1 MSTTGRRSTQIG
13 YSRGTYRPTSRRV
26 TGCRTAAIQRVASCV
41 LRMPPGSQQGAL
53 GAIRTLLPRPTW
65 LDVLVRIV
73 RLEPG
78 QAERMRPRIAEP
90 DRRVPGELVSA
101 VGHGEIDT

>member
-1 MSTTGRRSTQIG
+1 
-13 YSRGTYRPTSRRV
+13 
-26 TGCRTAAIQRVASCV
+26 
-41 LRMPPGSQQGAL
+41 MPPGSQQGAL

-101 VGHGEIDT
+101 VGHGEIDTGKRPGHAPFGLRGGHAVIGRGPGHGEFLICMQQASAPSW